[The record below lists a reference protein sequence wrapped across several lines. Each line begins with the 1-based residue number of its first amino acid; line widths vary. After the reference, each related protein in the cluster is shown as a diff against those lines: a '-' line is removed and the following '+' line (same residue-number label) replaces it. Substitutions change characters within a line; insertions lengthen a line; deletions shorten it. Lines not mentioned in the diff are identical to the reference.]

1 MARKRQPL
9 TLADL
14 PPHWRKQ
21 AIEQLGLKQVQ
32 ALPDIVRTEAK
43 VIGETVLITL
53 PHPRGT
59 SPNDRLHH
67 HAKAKAIKALRSTVA
82 DAVILAG
89 ADMGWTEATAQ
100 VHVYYRRRTAADRD
114 NWIARL
120 KGAFDGLQDA
130 GLIVNDN
137 GLHVG
142 DPVID
147 VDQLRPRVE
156 IRVTHVSRDTW
167 VSDATT
173 EV

>member
-14 PPHWRKQ
+14 PPHWRTQ
-21 AIEQLGLKQVQ
+21 AIEQLSLKRVQ
-32 ALPDIVRTEAK
+32 PLPDIVRTEAK
-43 VIGETVLITL
+43 VIGETVVITL
-53 PHPRGT
+53 PHPHGT

-67 HAKAKAIKALRSTVA
+67 MDKARAIKQLRSSVA

-89 ADMGWTEATAQ
+89 ADMGWTEATATI
-100 VHVYYRRRTAADRD
+100 VVYYRRRRSADRD

-130 GLIVNDN
+130 GLIVNDS
-137 GLHVG
+137 GLHVT

-147 VDQLRPRVE
+147 VDQRNPRVVMTLSA
-156 IRVTHVSRDTW
+156 RADKVS
-167 VSDATT
+167 
-173 EV
+173 